1 MITISKLISNLQQCR
16 DTNISLPS
24 DITNDDSKFI
34 QKTALSI
41 RKEELENINCPITH
55 ITPANYT
62 MDTQIKETTVNIKE
76 MNNAYVNNKYKQ
88 NNNDII
94 IPSKSLIVYIEN
106 ETSQIPEILLDI
118 FKIANI
124 HSNDWYI

>member
-1 MITISKLISNLQQCR
+1 MF
-16 DTNISLPS
+16 NI
-24 DITNDDSKFI
+24 FI
-34 QKTALSI
+34 NFFH
-41 RKEELENINCPITH
+41 NI
-55 ITPANYT
+55 NYT

-76 MNNAYVNNKYKQ
+76 MNNDYVNHKYKQ

-124 HSNDWYI
+124 HSNDWYIYGVKNHDFDITKPSWI